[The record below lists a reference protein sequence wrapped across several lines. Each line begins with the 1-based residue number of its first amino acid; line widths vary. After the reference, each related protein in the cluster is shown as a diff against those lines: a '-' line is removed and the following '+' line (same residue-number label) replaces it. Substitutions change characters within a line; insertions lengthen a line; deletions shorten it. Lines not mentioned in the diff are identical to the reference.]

1 MGGESGGTPLAP
13 APTVQGGVGDI
24 APSPAP
30 GSFSLSG
37 MASGGKDFSQAV
49 NAPPSFG
56 AKVEQPYMAGQSLG
70 QRYDAQNDPQMGM
83 GKLDSAYADQ
93 KGKGRLKAE
102 LLGMASKGV
111 SDLVS
116 FRNFGFSPQGMPGE
130 SQPAWQKGFG
140 VGDTYNP
147 LMQQAMQ
154 QRQAEAV
161 MKYKQGRGV

>member
-24 APSPAP
+24 APSTT
-30 GSFSLSG
+30 GNYSLSG
-37 MASGGKDFSQAV
+37 MASSGKDFSQSV
-49 NAPPSFG
+49 NALASFG
-56 AKVEQPYMAGQSLG
+56 TKTEQPYMVGQSLG
-70 QRYDAQNDPQMGM
+70 QRFDAQNDPQMGL

-93 KGKGRLKAE
+93 KGKTRLKAE

-111 SDLVS
+111 SDLAS
-116 FRNFGFSPQGMPGE
+116 FRNFGFTPQGISSE
-130 SQPAWQKGFG
+130 NTPAWQKGFG
-140 VGDTYNP
+140 VGEMYNP

-154 QRQAEAV
+154 KRQAEAV